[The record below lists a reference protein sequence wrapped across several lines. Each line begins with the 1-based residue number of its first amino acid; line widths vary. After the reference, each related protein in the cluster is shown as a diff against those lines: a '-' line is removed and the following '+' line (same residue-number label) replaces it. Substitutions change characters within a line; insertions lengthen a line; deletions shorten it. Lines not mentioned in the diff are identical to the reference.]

1 MLLFRFVM
9 QGFDATPT
17 PGICSVVVI
26 HYRDHNGSIVLD
38 FTPGS
43 TVDQI
48 LMQFTDAIHEQPC
61 LHTEYLL
68 HHSWLPSNYFAG
80 ALLLENPLRVEGLP
94 FLLHV
99 YHALEAPRFYW
110 GSPGKCVLFS
120 YLQYHHVLSVIP
132 DLPAPSI

>member
-80 ALLLENPLRVEGLP
+80 ALLLENPLG
-94 FLLHV
+94 
-99 YHALEAPRFYW
+99 
-110 GSPGKCVLFS
+110 GKACLSFFMCTTPLRPPASIGVLRENVCFFHIS
-120 YLQYHHVLSVIP
+120 NI
-132 DLPAPSI
+132 IMC